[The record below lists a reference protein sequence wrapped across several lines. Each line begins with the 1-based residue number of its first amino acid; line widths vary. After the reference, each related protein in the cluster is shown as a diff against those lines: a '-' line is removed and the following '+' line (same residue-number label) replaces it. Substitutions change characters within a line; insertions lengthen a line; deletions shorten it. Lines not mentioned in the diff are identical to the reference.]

1 MLKRRSNTQT
11 LSWFTDQ
18 MSFKRLD
25 LNPPYQRKSVWSP
38 SYKRYFIDSILNNF
52 PCPTI
57 FVNADTDA
65 DGVTIYRVVD
75 GKQRLTAIFEFI
87 QEIFK
92 TGRESDP
99 LFADKYF
106 SQLPPEIRKDFFDY
120 TFTIETISGASAPV
134 LNEAFDRLNRNVAK
148 LTDQELRHAKF
159 SGKFIALM
167 EVLAGDP
174 IWEKCGISTVANI
187 RRMRDVEFISE
198 IFLLTM
204 YGIQEGG
211 AEILDKYYSEYDEDI
226 PNESMHRERYEWCK
240 DTIISL
246 KIDYKNSRFSNY
258 ADFYGLWA
266 AIMGHFGQKINIDE
280 TSENL
285 SDFASS
291 VDWASRNEG
300 EFPQE
305 VLDYRDAVRQGSNK
319 VVNRGVRAKILDKN
333 IVVL

>member
-18 MSFKRLD
+18 LSFKRLD

-57 FVNADTDA
+57 FVNAETDPM
-65 DGVTIYRVVD
+65 GVTIYRVVD

-106 SQLPPEIRKDFFDY
+106 SQLPEETRKDFFDY
-120 TFTIETISGASAPV
+120 TFTIETISGASPEV

-159 SGKFIALM
+159 SGKFIGLM

-174 IWEKCGISTVANI
+174 MWEKSGVSSTANV
-187 RRMRDVEFISE
+187 RRMRDVEFVSE

-204 YGIQEGG
+204 YGVQEGG
-211 AEILDKYYSEYDEDI
+211 ADMLDKYYSEYDDEI
-226 PNESMHRERYEWCK
+226 PEESLHRERYEWCK
-240 DTIISL
+240 AAIMSL
-246 KIDYKNSRFSNY
+246 KIDFKSSRFSNN

-266 AIMGHFGQKINIDE
+266 AIMKHYGKTINVE
-280 TSENL
+280 VTSSKLLEFTKN
-285 SDFASS
+285 
-291 VDWASRNEG
+291 VDLAVRKEG
-300 EFPQE
+300 EYDTD
-305 VLDYRDAVRQGSNK
+305 VVNYRDSVRQGSNK
-319 VVNRGVRAKILDKN
+319 AAIRSKRAEILDKY
-333 IVVL
+333 IVLS